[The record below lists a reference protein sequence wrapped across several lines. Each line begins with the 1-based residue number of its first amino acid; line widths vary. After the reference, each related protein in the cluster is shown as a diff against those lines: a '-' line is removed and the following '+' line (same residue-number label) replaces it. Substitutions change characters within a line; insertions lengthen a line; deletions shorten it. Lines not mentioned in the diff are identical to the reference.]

1 MEAKKGILGKILTF
15 IGVLVAIG
23 GAVLAVLH
31 FWDDIKEKLGCN
43 KCDIDELEDFVEDE
57 IEELEDVVE
66 DVQDEMEDFVEFE
79 EI

>member
-1 MEAKKGILGKILTF
+1 METKKGILGKILTF
-15 IGVLVAIG
+15 IGVIVAIG

-43 KCDIDELEDFVEDE
+43 KCEIDDLEDFVEDE
-57 IEELEDVVE
+57 IEELEDAAE
-66 DVQDEMEDFVEFE
+66 EIQDDMEDFVEFE